1 MADVVILA
9 KYTFKV
15 TVGKENGSGAAV
27 AHQGAFFTK
36 MGKNTG
42 DDYGASCSTN
52 PNLPF
57 QAVYFAFSRAEGA

>member
-15 TVGKENGSGAAV
+15 TVGEENGSGATV
-27 AHQGAFFTK
+27 ADQWPFFTK

-42 DDYGASCSTN
+42 DGYCASCSTN

-57 QAVYFAFSRAEGA
+57 QAVYFAFSRAESA